1 MAAVII
7 ILVIVVIIAVVAVGQ
22 YNKLITLKHGVE
34 NAWGQV
40 NVQLKQ
46 RADLIPNLMTTV
58 KGAADYE
65 AGTLGAVT
73 KLRAAAESVQQTTDA
88 AKTDRSA
95 AAQAAVDDAARQFS
109 FALNSV
115 HEAYPQ
121 LTATVNFSQFQE
133 QLTSME
139 ERIGYARQA
148 YNDSVMD
155 LNVAIE
161 QFPGSMFA
169 GMAGAKAAEPFELR
183 NEADAEAPKIQF

>member
-1 MAAVII
+1 MVV
-7 ILVIVVIIAVVAVGQ
+7 VIVLVVVVVALALFAVSQ
-22 YNKLITLKHGVE
+22 YNKLIALKHSVE

-46 RADLIPNLMTTV
+46 RADLVPNLMATV

-73 KLRAAAESVQQTTDA
+73 KLRAAAESVQSTTQA
-88 AKTDRSA
+88 AQADRTA
-95 AAQAAVDDAARQFS
+95 AAQAAVDAAAKQFS
-109 FALNSV
+109 VALNSV

-148 YNDSVMD
+148 YNDSVTE

-161 QFPGSMFA
+161 QFPGSLFA
-169 GMAGAKAAEPFELR
+169 GMAKAQPAEPFELE
-183 NEADAEAPKIQF
+183 NASDAVAPRVQF